1 MSQRKRMTVRVV
13 ARPQT
18 AEQQRQCA
26 LATDLLLADIVRNLI
41 ERANRRNHDQK
52 RPARKAIHRTV
63 AVQ

>member
-1 MSQRKRMTVRVV
+1 MSQRKRPTVRVV
-13 ARPQT
+13 VRPQT

-41 ERANRRNHDQK
+41 EKANRRNHDPN
-52 RPARKAIHRTV
+52 RPERKTIHRSV